1 MTLEQRVLVLA
12 QAIGNDIKLLR
23 IADGTLTS
31 LSTTN
36 KTSLVAAINEIF
48 TIASN
53 AGIAINDSAPST
65 STTVAY
71 SPAKITALIAT
82 AVSGVLGGASAA
94 YDTLLEIQNELIG
107 DDTAIANLLSA
118 VGNRIA
124 FDAPQTLTTAQ
135 KLTACTNLGV
145 GNSDRDFVADYVTAK
160 M

>member
-1 MTLEQRVLVLA
+1 MTLEQRVLGLA
-12 QAIGNDIKLLR
+12 QAIGADIKLLR
-23 IADGTLTS
+23 NADGTLAS

-36 KTSLVAAINEIF
+36 KTSLVAAINEVF
-48 TIASN
+48 SMATA
-53 AGIAINDSAPST
+53 AGVQINDSAPAN

-82 AVSGVLGGASAA
+82 SVSNVLGGASAA

-124 FDAPQTLTTAQ
+124 FDASQTLTTAQ
-135 KLTACTNLGV
+135 KLTACTNIGV

-160 M
+160 T

>member
-23 IADGTLTS
+23 SADGTLTS

-124 FDAPQTLTTAQ
+124 FDAPQTLTIAQ

-145 GNSDRDFVADYVTAK
+145 GNSDRDFVAEYVTAK
-160 M
+160 T